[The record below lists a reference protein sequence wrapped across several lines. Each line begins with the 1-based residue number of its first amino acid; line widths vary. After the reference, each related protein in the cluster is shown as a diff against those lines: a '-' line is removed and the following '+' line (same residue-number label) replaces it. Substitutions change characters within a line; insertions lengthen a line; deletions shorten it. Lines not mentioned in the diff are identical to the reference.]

1 MFSPEF
7 FRELVAR
14 ASLFFGGGGGGDVL
28 QMLCKARALMLVLPA
43 LQLAPSVG
51 PPGSS
56 MPVYGGEAQMKG
68 VPLWE

>member
-14 ASLFFGGGGGGDVL
+14 ALHSFLGGGGDVL